1 MKITSTSN
9 QLIKDLVQ
17 LKKSSVRKKQ
27 RMFLAEGE
35 DFIVEAISSKLGERV
50 FSTEEKDYGLPLTLV
65 SDNVLKK
72 LSVYENSSAPIVLCR
87 YKDEVVDFGDK
98 LIYLDGVQDPGNVGT
113 ILRTA
118 LAFSYDGV
126 IFSSTSASIYS
137 QKVISSSKGSIF
149 HIPYSES
156 ITLEELKN
164 KGYEIIVT
172 SLHDAISYQDY
183 KPNGKFVLVLG
194 NEGQGV
200 CQNTLNLASKKVR
213 IDISPAVESLNVA
226 IAGAIL
232 MERYR

>member
-1 MKITSTSN
+1 MQTRCLLN
-9 QLIKDLVQ
+9 RNLW
-17 LKKSSVRKKQ
+17 
-27 RMFLAEGE
+27 
-35 DFIVEAISSKLGERV
+35 
-50 FSTEEKDYGLPLTLV
+50 
-65 SDNVLKK
+65 
-72 LSVYENSSAPIVLCR
+72 
-87 YKDEVVDFGDK
+87 FG
-98 LIYLDGVQDPGNVGT
+98 
-113 ILRTA
+113 
-118 LAFSYDGV
+118 SYDGV

-137 QKVISSSKGSIF
+137 QKVISASKGSIF

-172 SLHDAISYQDY
+172 SLQDAISYQDY